1 MSQQSQSSPQDS
13 QQAHQTGCGIPSF
26 NTRDLLVRD
35 DIMAKAKQMAELICT
50 TDEVQHY
57 QQAEKLVQQHKR
69 VQELIPLIKKK
80 QKEIVAFKSF
90 KNVQMVDKIETE
102 INSLQDELDNIP
114 LVVEFQQS
122 QSDVNYL
129 LQLIM
134 SVIRDTVSDKIN
146 VEAATPE
153 DPETCSD

>member
-1 MSQQSQSSPQDS
+1 M
-13 QQAHQTGCGIPSF
+13 
-26 NTRDLLVRD
+26 V
-35 DIMAKAKQMAELICT
+35 KAKQLAEMMVT
-50 TDEVQHY
+50 TEEVSQF
-57 QQAEKLVQQHKR
+57 QKAEKLIQGHNR
-69 VQELIPLIKKK
+69 VQELIVLIKKK

-90 KNVQMVDKIETE
+90 RNEKMVDKIENE
-102 INSLQDELDNIP
+102 INELQDELDSIP

-129 LQLIM
+129 LQLVM
-134 SVIRDTVSDKIN
+134 SVIRDTVSEKVN